1 MPVLLIN
8 TCMADTNKLAP
19 PPTRLTRPV
28 RKKAGIGRRANRMPE
43 EDVPALDYIKRME
56 KLGPRDGES
65 KLAYVKRMA
74 AIVAARDL
82 WFSVWIEHG
91 GNKEACADAVGI
103 PRNNLAYE
111 LRLVG
116 LSSSLLNSYLIKANR
131 GLTTKTCKRSRR
143 QSEPSAQKGED
154 QNAL

>member
-1 MPVLLIN
+1 MR
-8 TCMADTNKLAP
+8 MAATDKLAP

-28 RKKAGIGRRANRMPE
+28 HKKTGIGRRANRMPE

-74 AIVAARDL
+74 AIEAARAL

-91 GNKEACADAVGI
+91 GDKEACAEAAGI

-131 GLTTKTCKRSRR
+131 GSTAKTCKRSKARP
-143 QSEPSAQKGED
+143 SEPSVKKGAS
-154 QNAL
+154 QNDP